1 MLLLMATT
9 PVTLCACDRSFN
21 RLIIIKTYLPSIM
34 SEDQLNRLS
43 LYIYIYIKIEIYIEI
58 DCDYII
64 SKFEIRNPRIMQLIN
79 ILD

>member
-9 PVTLCACDRSFN
+9 PVTLCECERSFN
-21 RLIIIKTYLPSIM
+21 RLRIIKTYLPSIM
-34 SEDQLNRLS
+34 SEDQLNRHS
-43 LYIYIYIKIEIYIEI
+43 LYIYIYIQI

>member
-9 PVTLCACDRSFN
+9 PVTLCECERLFN
-21 RLIIIKTYLPSIM
+21 RLRIINTYLPSIM
-34 SEDQLNRLS
+34 SEDQLKRIS
-43 LYIYIYIKIEIYIEI
+43 LYIHKDIEI

>member
-9 PVTLCACDRSFN
+9 LVTLCECERSFN
-21 RLIIIKTYLPSIM
+21 RLRIINTYLPSIM
-34 SEDQLNRLS
+34 SEDQLKRIS
-43 LYIYIYIKIEIYIEI
+43 LYIHKDIEI

-64 SKFEIRNPRIMQLIN
+64 SKFEIRNSRIMQLIN

>member
-1 MLLLMATT
+1 
-9 PVTLCACDRSFN
+9 
-21 RLIIIKTYLPSIM
+21 M
-34 SEDQLNRLS
+34 SEDQLQIIY
-43 LYIYIYIKIEIYIEI
+43 LYIHKEIEI

>member
-1 MLLLMATT
+1 MLEIYEDKTF
-9 PVTLCACDRSFN
+9 TLCECERSFN
-21 RLIIIKTYLPSIM
+21 QLRIIKTYLPSIM

-43 LYIYIYIKIEIYIEI
+43 LYIHKDIEI

>member
-9 PVTLCACDRSFN
+9 PVTLCECERSFN
-21 RLIIIKTYLPSIM
+21 RLRIINKYLPSIM
-34 SEDQLNRLS
+34 SEDQLKRIS
-43 LYIYIYIKIEIYIEI
+43 LYIHKDIEI

>member
-1 MLLLMATT
+1 MLLLMAT
-9 PVTLCACDRSFN
+9 PVTLCECERSFN
-21 RLIIIKTYLPSIM
+21 RLRIIKTYLPSIM
-34 SEDQLNRLS
+34 SEDQLNRHS
-43 LYIYIYIKIEIYIEI
+43 LCIYIQI

>member
-9 PVTLCACDRSFN
+9 SVTLCECERSFN
-21 RLIIIKTYLPSIM
+21 RLRIINTYLPSIM
-34 SEDQLNRLS
+34 SEDQLKIIS
-43 LYIYIYIKIEIYIEI
+43 LYIHKDIEI

>member
-9 PVTLCACDRSFN
+9 PVTLCECERSFN
-21 RLIIIKTYLPSIM
+21 QLRIINTYLPSIM
-34 SEDQLNRLS
+34 SEDQLKRIS
-43 LYIYIYIKIEIYIEI
+43 LYIHKDIEI

-64 SKFEIRNPRIMQLIN
+64 SKFEIRNPRIMQLIY

>member
-9 PVTLCACDRSFN
+9 PVTLCECERSFN
-21 RLIIIKTYLPSIM
+21 RLRIIKTYLPSIM
-34 SEDQLNRLS
+34 SEDQLNRHS
-43 LYIYIYIKIEIYIEI
+43 LYIYIQI

>member
-1 MLLLMATT
+1 MLEIYEDKTF
-9 PVTLCACDRSFN
+9 TLCERSFN
-21 RLIIIKTYLPSIM
+21 RLRIIKTYLPSIM

-43 LYIYIYIKIEIYIEI
+43 LYIYKDIEIN
-58 DCDYII
+58 CDYII